1 MNYKLFLPDV
11 YTALKDTLVRI
22 VLNNIFD
29 LQKEIFTNIVILKSL
44 ILFHYWHDKDFDTL
58 HIFLFDRIS
67 TGGQTEGQKSVVS
80 MPAQ

>member
-1 MNYKLFLPDV
+1 MNSFYPDV

-29 LQKEIFTNIVILKSL
+29 LHQEIFSNIVILKSL
-44 ILFHYWHDKDFDTL
+44 ILFHYWHDKDFDML
-58 HIFLFDRIS
+58 HIFVFDHIS